1 MTHYTERPLLSGVSE
16 GKLQETRSAQ
26 VSEPFPGP
34 PANACR
40 VSRLPCSWH
49 PEPSCPLQG
58 CDPVQSCPGIWTGR
72 WPPLPPHPSPNQG
85 LFKHAHSDAMA
96 PSPPQPC
103 LFSLKSC
110 QICSERSDLL
120 ASGFLVA
127 AVVNRL
133 QQEVPSVQHYF
144 CSVLVNL
151 YDMENMCKCCWLR
164 QIYEVNPWG
173 EHLSSV
179 FCRSFLSEY
188 LCQSSCDQLTI
199 TGFNLIQLR
208 VALEL

>member
-1 MTHYTERPLLSGVSE
+1 MTHYTEWPLLSGVSE
-16 GKLQETRSAQ
+16 GKPGNPISTGVGAIPRATSECLQGLQTPLLLTSWALPPSPRLRSRS
-26 VSEPFPGP
+26 V
-34 PANACR
+34 
-40 VSRLPCSWH
+40 VSRHLNR
-49 PEPSCPLQG
+49 PL
-58 CDPVQSCPGIWTGR
+58 T
-72 WPPLPPHPSPNQG
+72 PPHSQNQG

-96 PSPPQPC
+96 PSPPQAC

-133 QQEVPSVQHYF
+133 QQEVPSVQHYLY
-144 CSVLVNL
+144 SVLVNL
-151 YDMENMCKCCWLR
+151 YEMENMCKCCWLR
-164 QIYEVNPWG
+164 QIYEVNPCR